1 MSDRDDLAEI
11 CADSFSGADRAYGE
25 HYKLVD
31 KIIAAGFHRDRTIT
45 TAEELDALGDGAVIH
60 AVHTGDVWQKCDC
73 GEWVPIGVDDSEDAE
88 WINETSGPF
97 TVLHEGARDE

>member
-1 MSDRDDLAEI
+1 MSDIDDLCKIIHRGIGLNYEDLAE
-11 CADSFSGADRAYGE
+11 E
-25 HYKLVD
+25 
-31 KIIAAGFHRDRTIT
+31 IIAAGFHRDRTIT

-97 TVLHEGARDE
+97 TILHEGARDE